1 MADTTFDAVVIGGG
15 PAGAVCAATLVKQGR
30 SVVVL
35 ERQVFPRFHIGE
47 SMLPYMVGLLE
58 RLGLLDAV
66 KAQGYVVKRGGEF
79 IDPTGTKFFN
89 TGVFRADFSKQGSD
103 RHSETFQVERAHFDQ
118 VMLDQAH
125 KAGAQVIHQAQVTE
139 LVMTGERITGVHYRH
154 NGQEHELSASY
165 VVDASGRAGTIAH
178 RFGLRKTIDKLRMVA
193 VFRHY
198 DGLDERHNPG
208 HEGDIQIGS
217 HPEGWVWAIPLS
229 RHKISV
235 GTVTPRA
242 VLRGKT
248 PQQVFAE
255 HATRIPRITQRLTG
269 TRPSTQFRIE
279 TDYCYHTD
287 QVTGPGWLMVG
298 DAGCFGDP
306 MFSGGVLVAMVTGA
320 RAATTIAQALDEPT
334 AENRL
339 TADYANFFKTGYDT
353 YVRLIF
359 SFYESELISALAD
372 ASATISRD
380 KLEMYIVRLL
390 GGDFWSAHNP
400 IAAALRANKEW
411 DTFAPFQ
418 PVFGCPIY
426 PELGDPEHIHRY
438 VPPFSAWGRSM

>member
-15 PAGAVCAATLVKQGR
+15 PAGAVCAATLAKQGC

-35 ERQVFPRFHIGE
+35 ERQAFPRFHIGE
-47 SMLPYMVGLLE
+47 SMLPYMVGMLE

-79 IDPTGTKFFN
+79 IDPTGMKFFN
-89 TGVFRADFSKQGSD
+89 AGVFRADFAKQGVG
-103 RHSETFQVERAHFDQ
+103 RHSETFQVDRSHFDQ
-118 VMLDQAH
+118 IMLGQAQQ
-125 KAGAQVIHQAQVTE
+125 AGARVVHQARVTE
-139 LVMTGERITGVHYRH
+139 LMMTGKRSTGVRYQHD
-154 NGQEHELSASY
+154 GQERELSASY

-198 DGLDERHNPG
+198 EGLDERHNPG

-229 RHKISV
+229 RSKISV
-235 GTVTPRA
+235 GTVMPRA

-255 HATRIPRITQRLTG
+255 HAARVPRITQRLTG
-269 TRPSTQFRIE
+269 TRPCTQFWVE
-279 TDYCYHTD
+279 TDYCYHAD
-287 QVTGPGWLMVG
+287 QVTGSGWLMIG

-320 RAATTIAQALDEPT
+320 HAATTIAQVLAEPA

-339 TADYANFFKTGYDT
+339 MTEYANFFKTGYDT

-359 SFYESELISALAD
+359 SFYESELVSTLAD
-372 ASATISRD
+372 ANATTSRD
-380 KLEMYIVRLL
+380 KLETYMVRLL

-400 IAAALRANKEW
+400 IAAALRANREW
-411 DTFAPFQ
+411 DTFAPFK
-418 PVFGCPIY
+418 PVFGCPVY
-426 PELGDPEHIHRY
+426 PELDDLDRREL
-438 VPPFSAWGRSM
+438 AAAGRKK

>member
-1 MADTTFDAVVIGGG
+1 MANTTLDAIVIGGG
-15 PAGAVCAATLVKQGR
+15 PAGAVCAATLAKQGR

-35 ERQVFPRFHIGE
+35 ERQAFPRFHIGE

-66 KAQGYVVKRGGEF
+66 KAQGYVIKRGGEF

-89 TGVFRADFSKQGSD
+89 AGIFRADFSKQGD
-103 RHSETFQVERAHFDQ
+103 GRHSETFQVERAHFDQ
-118 VMLDQAH
+118 VLLDQAH
-125 KAGAQVIHQAQVTE
+125 RAGARIVHQARVTE
-139 LVMTGERITGVHYRH
+139 LVLTGERITGVRYQH

-165 VVDASGRAGTIAH
+165 VVDASGRTGTIAH
-178 RFGLRKTIDKLRMVA
+178 RFGLRKTIEKLRMVA

-208 HEGDIQIGS
+208 HEGDIQVGS

-235 GTVTPRA
+235 GTVLPRA

-248 PQQVFAE
+248 PQQVFEE
-255 HATRIPRITQRLTG
+255 HTARVPRITQRLTG

-320 RAATTIAQALDEPT
+320 RAATTIAQALAEPT
-334 AENRL
+334 TENRL
-339 TADYANFFKTGYDT
+339 TTAYANFFKTGYDT
-353 YVRLIF
+353 YIRLIF

-372 ASATISRD
+372 ANAATSHD
-380 KLEMYIVRLL
+380 KLEMYMVRLL

-400 IAAALRANKEW
+400 IAAALRTNRDW
-411 DTFAPFQ
+411 DTFAPFT
-418 PVFGCPIY
+418 PVFGCPVY
-426 PELGDPEHIHRY
+426 PELDDLDRREL
-438 VPPFSAWGRSM
+438 AAAGRTT